1 MGWKLNFQFSY
12 QTFNIP
18 YQTTHKSWTYITMK
32 TNQKKEKKD
41 ERQNGKVLSPFHWF
55 FISDSTTIKT

>member
-1 MGWKLNFQFSY
+1 
-12 QTFNIP
+12 
-18 YQTTHKSWTYITMK
+18 MK